1 MINSNSLSGKIAL
14 VTGAAGGLGQSF
26 CDALGQAG
34 ATVVLAGRTKK
45 SLEET
50 AHALDAA
57 GIHAGVAVMDTC
69 KPDSVESAFTTAQKQ
84 FGVIDIV
91 VANAGTAVT
100 KRSVDLSFKD
110 WNHVLNVNLTGSW
123 LVFQEAA
130 KRLIQTEQTGSLIAV
145 SSILGHRVAS
155 SVLPY
160 TVSKAGLEQMV
171 RALALEWARHG
182 IRVNALAPGYIETDL
197 NREFFQSD
205 AGQALIKRMPTRR
218 LGQPD
223 DLKGALML
231 LASDASLHM
240 TGSSIVVDGGHLQS
254 TL

>member
-26 CDALGQAG
+26 CHALGQAG

-50 AHALDAA
+50 AHGLDVA

-69 KPDSVESAFTTAQKQ
+69 KPDSVESAFNIAQKQ

-100 KRSVDLSFKD
+100 KRSVDLSFED

-130 KRLIQTEQTGSLIAV
+130 KRLIQAEQSGSLIAV

-223 DLKGALML
+223 DLNGALML